1 MTLSYADTHSVPTY
15 LTLHVE
21 SCHDEQARQA
31 TVDAVAACCM
41 THARARAR
49 ARARTHVAR
58 AVVNTVL
65 PDAVVVGVGD
75 DSNACTRFP
84 FVFP

>member
-1 MTLSYADTHSVPTY
+1 MYGWMTLSYADTHSVPTY

-21 SCHDEQARQA
+21 SCHDEHARQA

-49 ARARTHVAR
+49 THVAR
-58 AVVNTVL
+58 AIVNTVL

-75 DSNACTRFP
+75 DSNACARFP